1 MKAMIESFLK
11 FTPRVQF
18 RAPDWLFLDIA
29 STSHLFRGEA
39 TLMDAVQSLAR
50 DLGFESRAAVADT
63 PAAAQA
69 FAFSHGARKS
79 FISPVGDEREHL
91 KDLPLTLLTQL
102 EGLEAWN
109 KPTHIESVISFFMML
124 GMHSLRDLSRFTLP
138 SFQERWGETGAT
150 IWRRLNGSI
159 SERSE
164 QVISP
169 LHPTEALEDY
179 MHLDFPV
186 SLQSLLLH
194 ELERSLEFLFVRLQG
209 RRLLARK
216 VSLRLRCE
224 YSKTQHLIEIEPQ
237 KPSRDQE
244 MFLTLLEN
252 KLGKLDLSNPIR
264 DFDFS
269 ILPTAEQV
277 QQFDFFEARAE
288 ENSKLDTLLN
298 LLAQTRESTQLQAG
312 FYKIQ
317 PSTRPEDSWQLC
329 TEPHTYPVRD
339 SNGREVSTSL
349 SVRKK
354 RSSLSSPQAQYG
366 VRQSAKN
373 IAGYGQNHSLNH
385 SQSYGLMSGLD
396 SKPDLDDDECIAPAD
411 LGGFAAS
418 LPQAPRPT
426 RMLMQPQVLSLGELQ
441 KLKILSR
448 NPIERLEDGWWE
460 ERFMQRDYYFAVS
473 PIGQCL
479 WIYQNRKTDEYF
491 LHGYFD

>member
-1 MKAMIESFLK
+1 MNAIVEGFLK
-11 FTPRVQF
+11 FSPRVQF

-29 STSHLFRGEA
+29 STSHLFQGEA
-39 TLMDAVQSLAR
+39 KLMESAQSLAR
-50 DLGFESRAAVADT
+50 DLGYDSRAAIADT

-69 FAFSHGARKS
+69 FAFFHGARLS
-79 FISPVGDEREHL
+79 FISPAGDEREHL
-91 KDLPLTLLTQL
+91 KDLPLTALTQL
-102 EGLEAWN
+102 EGLEAWS

-150 IWRRLNGSI
+150 IWKRLNGSL
-159 SERSE
+159 SERAE

-186 SLQSLLLH
+186 SLLSLLLH

-224 YSKTQHLIEIEPQ
+224 YSKTQHIIEIEPQ

-264 DFDFS
+264 DFEFA

-277 QQFDFFEARAE
+277 QQFDFFEPRTE

-312 FYKIQ
+312 FYKIHA
-317 PSTRPEDSWQLC
+317 STRPEDSWQLC
-329 TEPHTYPVRD
+329 T
-339 SNGREVSTSL
+339 
-349 SVRKK
+349 
-354 RSSLSSPQAQYG
+354 G
-366 VRQSAKN
+366 VM
-373 IAGYGQNHSLNH
+373 H
-385 SQSYGLMSGLD
+385 GLD
-396 SKPDLDDDECIAPAD
+396 RTGTSQIEDDDDDNDDDCVSPAD
-411 LGGFAAS
+411 LGGFATR

-426 RMLMQPQVLSLGELQ
+426 RLLTQPQALSLPELQ
-441 KLKILSR
+441 NLKILSR

-460 ERFMQRDYYFAVS
+460 ERSIQGQTQGQIQGSMQRDYYFAVS
-473 PIGQCL
+473 PLGQCL
-479 WIYQNRKTDEYF
+479 WIFQNRKTDEYF

>member
-1 MKAMIESFLK
+1 MNAIVESFLK
-11 FTPRVQF
+11 FSPRVQF
-18 RAPDWLFLDIA
+18 RAPDLLFLDIA
-29 STSHLFRGEA
+29 STHHLFQGEA
-39 TLMDAVQSLAR
+39 KLMESAQSLAR
-50 DLGFESRAAVADT
+50 DLGYDSRAAIADS

-69 FAFSHGARKS
+69 FAFFHGARLS
-79 FISPVGDEREHL
+79 FISPAGDEREHL
-91 KDLPLTLLTQL
+91 KDLPLTALTQL
-102 EGLEAWN
+102 EGLEAWS

-138 SFQERWGETGAT
+138 SFQERWGETGAI
-150 IWRRLNGSI
+150 IWKRLNGSL
-159 SERSE
+159 SERAE

-186 SLQSLLLH
+186 SLLSLLLH

-224 YSKTQHLIEIEPQ
+224 YSKTQHIIEIEPQ

-264 DFDFS
+264 DFDFA

-277 QQFDFFEARAE
+277 QQFDFFEPRME

-312 FYKIQ
+312 FYKIHA
-317 PSTRPEDSWQLC
+317 STRPEDSWQLC
-329 TEPHTYPVRD
+329 T
-339 SNGREVSTSL
+339 
-349 SVRKK
+349 
-354 RSSLSSPQAQYG
+354 G
-366 VRQSAKN
+366 VM
-373 IAGYGQNHSLNH
+373 H
-385 SQSYGLMSGLD
+385 GLD
-396 SKPDLDDDECIAPAD
+396 RTGTFRIKADDDDNNKNSDDHCVSPAD
-411 LGGFAAS
+411 LGGFATR

-426 RMLMQPQVLSLGELQ
+426 RLLTQPQALSLPELQ
-441 KLKILSR
+441 NLKILSR

-460 ERFMQRDYYFAVS
+460 ERSVQGSTQVPIHGSGHGSGHEAGHGSMQRDYYFAVS
-473 PIGQCL
+473 PLGQCL
-479 WIYQNRKTDEYF
+479 WIFQNRKTDEYF